1 MIAPVVLPMFAG
13 AMMLALGGE
22 RRRNVNA
29 ALNVAT
35 TFALVV
41 IATALLRAADAA
53 PTGVAGVYRLG
64 DWPAPFAIVLV
75 VDRLAAVMLL
85 LTSLLAAAAVVF
97 SLARWHRAGVLFHP
111 LFQFLLMGIN
121 GAFLTG
127 DLFNLFVFF
136 EVLLAASYGLALHGS
151 GPGRVTAGLHYIVV
165 NLAASLLFLIG
176 VSLIYGVS
184 GTLNMADLAARIP
197 AMRTEDRALLEAGAG
212 ILGIAFLV
220 KAGMWPLCFWLPA
233 TYAAA
238 APPVA
243 SIFAILTKVGAYI
256 VLRLHLLLFGDDA
269 GASAQFGGE
278 WILLGGIATIAFGAI
293 GSLASQDMARLA
305 GFSVLVSSGTVLA
318 AIGMGQVGV
327 TGGALF
333 YLVSSTLGLG
343 AFFLLIEL
351 VERGREPG
359 ADVLAVTREAVRRR
373 GRPGRI
379 KRSRHRDPGDDGDP
393 RSGLHRLRPC
403 HLRTAAALRIHRQV
417 CPPDSCAQSVDWRCL
432 DCELGY
438 ASRSDPV
445 GAGGSYRHD
454 ARRYPCVLGFAGPHC
469 TTRASDRGG
478 AGRSPPAALRNP
490 DDPGRPDH
498 ALHAGNGAIA
508 ARPSRLYPRRPW
520 FCRRA
525 AKGPE
530 GANMTRLVPF
540 PMVSAG
546 LLVLWLLLNGLSVGH
561 ILLGGAV
568 ALIGGWALAALEPPK
583 MRVRRP
589 LAVLRLTAF
598 VFADIV
604 RSNVAVARIILGLEP
619 RRWTSG
625 FVDIPLELR
634 DPYGL
639 ATLACIITSTP
650 GTLWVDFNEASGTLT
665 IHVLDLVDET
675 EWVRTIKGRYE
686 RLLLEIFA

>member
-1 MIAPVVLPMFAG
+1 MTRFADHLMIAPVVLPLFAG

-35 TFALVV
+35 TFALVA
-41 IATALLRAADAA
+41 IAIALLRAADAA

-75 VDRLAAVMLL
+75 VDRLAALMLL

-151 GPGRVTAGLHYIVV
+151 GSGRVTAGLHYIVV

-256 VLRLHLLLFGDDA
+256 VLRLWLLLFGDDA

-278 WILLGGIATIAFGAI
+278 WLLLGGVATIAFGAI

-359 ADVLAVTREAVRRR
+359 ADVLAVTREVYGEEDDLEECR
-373 GRPGRI
+373 G
-379 KRSRHRDPGDDGDP
+379 SRHRDPGDDGDP

-403 HLRTAAALRIHRQV
+403 HLRAAAALRIHRQIR
-417 CPPDSCAQSVDWRCL
+417 PPDSGAQSADWRCL
-432 DCELGY
+432 DRELGY

-445 GAGGSYRHD
+445 GTGGAYRHD
-454 ARRYPCVLGFAGPHC
+454 ARRHPCVLGFAGSHRA
-469 TTRASDRGG
+469 TRASDRDG
-478 AGRSPPAALRNP
+478 AGRSPSAALRNP

-508 ARPSRLYPRRPW
+508 ARASRLYPRRPW
-520 FCRRA
+520 FCGRA
-525 AKGPE
+525 AEGPD
-530 GANMTRLVPF
+530 GANMTRLLPF
-540 PMVSAG
+540 PLVSAG
-546 LLVLWLLLNGLSVGH
+546 LLVLWLLLN
-561 ILLGGAV
+561 
-568 ALIGGWALAALEPPK
+568 E
-583 MRVRRP
+583 R
-589 LAVLRLTAF
+589 F
-598 VFADIV
+598 
-604 RSNVAVARIILGLEP
+604 
-619 RRWTSG
+619 RWGIS
-625 FVDIPLELR
+625 F
-634 DPYGL
+634 
-639 ATLACIITSTP
+639 
-650 GTLWVDFNEASGTLT
+650 
-665 IHVLDLVDET
+665 
-675 EWVRTIKGRYE
+675 
-686 RLLLEIFA
+686 